1 MSSIMKPI
9 VSTTITLYIE
19 ELLEAIDKIIA
30 DYQFQSKTRWTL
42 EDRQKFMESV
52 IVNMAPSK
60 FIFADTSAC
69 LATSSTEEDKKYY
82 QMHNDNGVSYLNI
95 DSNNRVTS
103 IGMFVEGEFTLRPAK
118 YQINGTVYNI
128 VAGENDSYETMP
140 TALRIAF
147 NNSIITIEKVTE
159 ATRSQLS
166 DLFIR
171 LNDGCPLNAAE
182 KRNAIISDV
191 ANVIRTLGEKYETSM
206 EGTKLFTSYDI
217 TRRKFDEFIGACA
230 LLYFGDRNSLMTPK
244 TFEEMYDSTSEFQS
258 SIGSFKTRFTDF
270 MKLVKEDAP
279 DLGYKNA
286 LLDLFVF
293 YDELRSEGYVIDKD
307 NEKNFIDAFKSA
319 HANALADNTDIE
331 YETGR
336 KATYVTLLRN
346 RKYIKYRMRVISE
359 KGFNPT
365 EYGTKLAPQR
375 TADKKTRI
383 IANERDGGLTY
394 EGKEVQRGR
403 LLTGDYEAGHKV
415 PYIKGGTVDASNTV
429 MQTKEDNR
437 KTGTRELV

>member
-1 MSSIMKPI
+1 MSSVMKPI
-9 VSTTITLYIE
+9 VSTTMTLFIE
-19 ELLEAIDKIIA
+19 ELLEAITKIVA
-30 DYQFQSKTRWTL
+30 DYQFQSKTRWSV
-42 EDRQKFMESV
+42 EDRQKYIESV

-60 FIFADTSAC
+60 FIFADTAAC
-69 LATSSTEEDKKYY
+69 FATGSTDEDKKYY
-82 QMHNDNGVSYLNI
+82 QSHKDNGTDFLNI
-95 DSNNRVTS
+95 DSNNRVTT
-103 IGMFVEGEFTLRPAK
+103 IRMFVKGEITLRPAT
-118 YQINGTVYNI
+118 YEINGTVFKI
-128 VAGENDSYETMP
+128 VKGENDTYETMP
-140 TALRIAF
+140 TAMRIAF
-147 NNSIITIEKVTE
+147 NTSIITIEKVTQ

-191 ANVIRTLGEKYETSM
+191 ANTIRTLGEKYEDTIKSTS
-206 EGTKLFTSYDI
+206 LFTTNDI

-230 LLYFGDRNSLMTPK
+230 VLYFNDRNAVMTPK
-244 TFEEMYDSTSEFQS
+244 AYEEMYDATSQYQT

-270 MKLVKEDAP
+270 MELVKEDAP

-286 LLDLFVF
+286 LLDLFV
-293 YDELRSEGYVIDKD
+293 YYNELRSEGYIINKD
-307 NEKNFIDAFKSA
+307 NEKKFIDAFKTA
-319 HANALADNTDIE
+319 HANALDDDTDIE

-336 KATYVTLLRN
+336 KSTYTQLLRN
-346 RKYIKYRMRVISE
+346 KSYIKYRMNVITD

-365 EYGTKLAPQR
+365 EYGTKLSSQR

-394 EGKEVQRGR
+394 EGKEVKRGR

-415 PYIKGGTVDASNTV
+415 PYIKGGTNDLPNTV

-437 KTGTRELV
+437 KTGTKELV